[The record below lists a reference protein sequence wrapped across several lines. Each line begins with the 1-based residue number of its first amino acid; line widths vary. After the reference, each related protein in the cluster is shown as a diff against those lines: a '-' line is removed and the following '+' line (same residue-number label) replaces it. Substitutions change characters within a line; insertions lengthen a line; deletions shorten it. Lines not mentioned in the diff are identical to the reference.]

1 MAEGTNLDLIVNT
14 DYLSTQDEKL
24 LKETEEKE
32 KISIGEGIKLAAQ
45 QEMILP
51 SLLKSF
57 SQPELE
63 PNYDFRLDDELFD
76 DLSKDIDPSYWDEF
90 SNASSKQQGS

>member
-45 QEMILP
+45 Q
-51 SLLKSF
+51 
-57 SQPELE
+57 
-63 PNYDFRLDDELFD
+63 
-76 DLSKDIDPSYWDEF
+76 
-90 SNASSKQQGS
+90 

>member
-1 MAEGTNLDLIVNT
+1 MAEGTNLDLIANT
-14 DYLSTQDEKL
+14 DYLSIQDEKL

-51 SLLKSF
+51 SLLK
-57 SQPELE
+57 PTL
-63 PNYDFRLDDELFD
+63 
-76 DLSKDIDPSYWDEF
+76 
-90 SNASSKQQGS
+90 